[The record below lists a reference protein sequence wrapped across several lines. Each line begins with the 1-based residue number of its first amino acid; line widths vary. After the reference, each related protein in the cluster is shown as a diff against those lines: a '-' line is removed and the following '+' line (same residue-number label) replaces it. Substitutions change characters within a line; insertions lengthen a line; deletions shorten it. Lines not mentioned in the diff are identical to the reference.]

1 MKQKIKKIVKNNS
14 FILNAYRILGNTFL
28 SVFRK
33 FLKTDDKLVLFVSY
47 GGRYYN
53 DSPKYMYEYM
63 KNDERFKD
71 YKLVWAFTKPEEHRE
86 IPERI
91 KIDTLKYYKTALK
104 ARCWI
109 TNVVVERGLD
119 FKGINTFYF
128 HTTHVALLK
137 YIGYDAKDTSTVS
150 RKFIYKYDMSCAQSE
165 YEKHLQF
172 GMFGLEDEQV
182 LVCGYPKNDR
192 IANCS
197 KEECARL
204 RKEIGIPK
212 GKKAIL
218 YAPTFRDNIDNDA
231 ICPVD
236 FDKWMKI
243 LGEDFVILFRAHPI
257 LANKL
262 DLSKNEPFVINVTSY
277 PDNVDL
283 MIAADALISDY
294 SGIFFEF
301 GVQDKPMY
309 AFPYDYDEYIKT
321 WGLYVDV
328 RDEIPGGNL
337 AEEQLLEYIK
347 AGETD
352 EMKSK
357 LSQFRCK
364 YIVEYGSATKKAVDA
379 IYDKIKRD
387 K

>member
-150 RKFIYKYDMSCAQSE
+150 
-165 YEKHLQF
+165 
-172 GMFGLEDEQV
+172 
-182 LVCGYPKNDR
+182 
-192 IANCS
+192 
-197 KEECARL
+197 
-204 RKEIGIPK
+204 
-212 GKKAIL
+212 
-218 YAPTFRDNIDNDA
+218 
-231 ICPVD
+231 
-236 FDKWMKI
+236 
-243 LGEDFVILFRAHPI
+243 
-257 LANKL
+257 
-262 DLSKNEPFVINVTSY
+262 
-277 PDNVDL
+277 
-283 MIAADALISDY
+283 
-294 SGIFFEF
+294 
-301 GVQDKPMY
+301 
-309 AFPYDYDEYIKT
+309 
-321 WGLYVDV
+321 
-328 RDEIPGGNL
+328 
-337 AEEQLLEYIK
+337 
-347 AGETD
+347 
-352 EMKSK
+352 
-357 LSQFRCK
+357 
-364 YIVEYGSATKKAVDA
+364 
-379 IYDKIKRD
+379 
-387 K
+387 